1 MLHLV
6 YFRSSVDLEN
16 KSCVIVPLVIYFT
29 RVPGAGFDYFCGL
42 KKALQMSFESGLLKS
57 DNWLVAILPPFTWV
71 KRRTVCK

>member
-29 RVPGAGFDYFCGL
+29 RVSGAGLDYFCVL
-42 KKALQMSFESGLLKS
+42 KKSPSNVF
-57 DNWLVAILPPFTWV
+57 
-71 KRRTVCK
+71 